1 MQHPS
6 NGSSGGRNGH
16 RFSPP
21 TESVPLRAGGRSGR
35 PGNGSS
41 DPGQPAPAEQ
51 RRRSVRRPRREDLG
65 AVAKG
70 ARETWRSIVR
80 VMALVWATSPKLTLA
95 LAGATL
101 LQSITPAAQVWL
113 TGRLIDEVVAGVQ
126 SGGDQHVRAIV
137 VLAVIQLV
145 LLLGSSFL
153 QTAGNISQQLLQERM
168 TIHVQLQIMRHAA
181 TLDLSDFEN
190 AAYYDQLQQAQRE
203 SARRPVQMVSGV
215 FGLGRSIVTFA
226 TMVALLLGL
235 SPWVAAAALIAP
247 IPAFISGS
255 RYGWWGF
262 QQMRRQSPVRRVMSY
277 LTTLMTTDEYAKEVK
292 LFTAEDYFIDR
303 YERTAAGYYEET
315 RQLLVRRYT
324 AGFGWGSL
332 TTLASSGTFL
342 YVALLAVRGQV
353 TLGALTVFTQA
364 AAQVQGAFQGILGG
378 IQGIYENGLYLSTL
392 YELLERE
399 PRIHA
404 PEHPAPV
411 RRPFRQ
417 GIEFRNVSYRYPGRD
432 ALALDDVSFTIEPG
446 QTVALVGR
454 NGAGKSTVV
463 KLLGRLYDP
472 DEGQILIDGRDV
484 REYDP
489 VELRREFGVMFQD
502 YAAYQVSAGENIG
515 VGNVDRAED
524 MTAIAEAAARAGA
537 DDVVAKLPEGY
548 ETTLGKWFEGGHQ
561 LSGGEWQKIALARA
575 FMRDAQV
582 LILDEPTAALDA
594 QAEHDLFARIKSLTR
609 GKMALYISHR
619 FSTVRMADRIL
630 FLENGR
636 LVEQGTHEELMAL
649 GGRYAEL
656 FDLQAASYR

>member
-1 MQHPS
+1 
-6 NGSSGGRNGH
+6 
-16 RFSPP
+16 
-21 TESVPLRAGGRSGR
+21 
-35 PGNGSS
+35 
-41 DPGQPAPAEQ
+41 
-51 RRRSVRRPRREDLG
+51 
-65 AVAKG
+65 
-70 ARETWRSIVR
+70 
-80 VMALVWATSPKLTLA
+80 MALVWATSRKLTLA

-113 TGRLIDEVVAGVQ
+113 AGRLIDEVVAGVQ
-126 SGGDQHVRAIV
+126 SGGSDQHVRAIV
-137 VLAVIQLV
+137 VLAALQLV

-153 QTAGNISQQLLQERM
+153 QTAGNISQQLLQERLA
-168 TIHVQLQIMRHAA
+168 IHIQLQIMRHAA
-181 TLDLSDFEN
+181 TLDLADFEN

-203 SARRPVQMVSGV
+203 SAQRPVQMVSGV

-262 QQMRRQSPVRRVMSY
+262 QQMRRQSPVLRVMSY

-292 LFTAEDYFIDR
+292 LFTAGDYFIDR
-303 YERTAAGYYEET
+303 YQRTAAGYYEET
-315 RQLLVRRYT
+315 RQLLVRRYL

-378 IQGIYENGLYLSTL
+378 VQAIYEHGLYLSTL

-411 RRPFRQ
+411 RRPFQQ

-432 ALALDDVSFTIEPG
+432 ALALENVSFTIEPG

-472 DEGQILIDGRDV
+472 DEGVILIDGRDV

-489 VELRREFGVMFQD
+489 VALRREFGVMFQD

-524 MTAIAEAAARAGA
+524 ETAIAEAAARAGA
-537 DDVVAKLPEGY
+537 HDVVAKLPEGY

-582 LILDEPTAALDA
+582 IILDEPTAALDA

-630 FLENGR
+630 FLEDGR

>member
-1 MQHPS
+1 
-6 NGSSGGRNGH
+6 
-16 RFSPP
+16 
-21 TESVPLRAGGRSGR
+21 
-35 PGNGSS
+35 
-41 DPGQPAPAEQ
+41 
-51 RRRSVRRPRREDLG
+51 
-65 AVAKG
+65 VAKG

-80 VMALVWATSPKLTLA
+80 VMSLVWATSRTLTLA

-113 TGRLIDEVVAGVQ
+113 AGRLIDEVVAGVQ
-126 SGGDQHVRAIV
+126 AGGSEQHVRAIV
-137 VLAVIQLV
+137 ILAVLQLI
-145 LLLGSSFL
+145 LLLSSSFL
-153 QTAGNISQQLLQERM
+153 QTAGNISQQLLQERLA
-168 TIHVQLQIMRHAA
+168 IHVQLQIMRHAA
-181 TLDLSDFEN
+181 TLDLADFEN

-203 SARRPVQMVSGV
+203 SARRPVEMVSGV
-215 FGLGRSIVTFA
+215 FGLGRSVVTFA

-235 SPWVAAAALIAP
+235 SPWVAAAALISP

-315 RQLLVRRYT
+315 RQLLVRRYL

-524 MTAIAEAAARAGA
+524 MAAIAEAAARAGA

-594 QAEHDLFARIKSLTR
+594 QAEHDLFSRIKSLTR

>member
-6 NGSSGGRNGH
+6 NGSSGGHNGR

-21 TESVPLRAGGRSGR
+21 TEAVPLRAGGRSGR

-41 DPGQPAPAEQ
+41 DPGQPAPTEP
-51 RRRSVRRPRREDLG
+51 RRLSVRRPRREDLG

-70 ARETWRSIVR
+70 ARQTWRSVVQ
-80 VMALVWATSPKLTLA
+80 VMALVWATSRKLTLA
-95 LAGATL
+95 LAAATL
-101 LQSITPAAQVWL
+101 LQSIIPAAQVWL
-113 TGRLIDEVVAGVQ
+113 AGRLIDEVVAGVQ
-126 SGGDQHVRAIV
+126 SGGGNQHITAIV
-137 VLAVIQLV
+137 VLAVIQLI
-145 LLLGSSFL
+145 LLLSSSFM
-153 QTAGNISQQLLQERM
+153 QTLGNISQQLLQERM
-168 TIHVQLQIMRHAA
+168 SIHVQLEIMRHAA
-181 TLDLSDFEN
+181 TLDLADFEN

-203 SARRPVQMVSGV
+203 SARRPVQLVSGV
-215 FGLGRSIVTFA
+215 FGLARSIITFA

-235 SPWVAAAALIAP
+235 SPWVAAAALISP

-262 QQMRRQSPVRRVMSY
+262 QQMRRQSPVLRIMSY

-315 RQLLVRRYT
+315 RQLLVRRYL

-332 TTLASSGTFL
+332 TTLASSATFL

-417 GIEFRNVSYRYPGRD
+417 GIEFRDVSYRYPDRE

-502 YAAYQVSAGENIG
+502 YAAYQVSAGENIVLASSG
-515 VGNVDRAED
+515 AAETSPRLLRRPRAPER
-524 MTAIAEAAARAGA
+524 TTWWRSSRRGTRRRSANGSKAATSSRAASGRKSPWPAPSCATPRCSFSTSRRPLSTPRRSTISSPASNRSRGARW
-537 DDVVAKLPEGY
+537 PS
-548 ETTLGKWFEGGHQ
+548 T
-561 LSGGEWQKIALARA
+561 S
-575 FMRDAQV
+575 
-582 LILDEPTAALDA
+582 PTASRRCAWPTG
-594 QAEHDLFARIKSLTR
+594 FCS
-609 GKMALYISHR
+609 
-619 FSTVRMADRIL
+619 
-630 FLENGR
+630 
-636 LVEQGTHEELMAL
+636 
-649 GGRYAEL
+649 
-656 FDLQAASYR
+656 

>member
-1 MQHPS
+1 MHTFS
-6 NGSSGGRNGH
+6 NGSPPDRNG
-16 RFSPP
+16 RRMSPP
-21 TESVPLRAGGRSGR
+21 TETVPLRGDGRSGR
-35 PGNGSS
+35 AANGGGAAP
-41 DPGQPAPAEQ
+41 DPGGEPKRLQL
-51 RRRSVRRPRREDLG
+51 RLPRRDDLG

-70 ARETWRSIVR
+70 ARETWRSVVR
-80 VMALVWATSPKLTLA
+80 VMGLVWATSPRLTGA

-101 LQSITPAAQVWL
+101 LQSVTPAAQVWL
-113 TGRLIDEVVAGVQ
+113 AGRLIDEVVAGVQ
-126 SGGDQHVRAIV
+126 AGGSEPHVRAIV
-137 VLAVIQLV
+137 ILAVIQFV

-153 QTAGNISQQLLQERM
+153 QTAGNISQQLLQERLA
-168 TIHVQLQIMRHAA
+168 IHVQLQIMRHAA

-203 SARRPVQMVSGV
+203 SARRPVEMVSGV
-215 FGLGRSIVTFA
+215 FGLGRSLVTFA

-262 QQMRRQSPVRRVMSY
+262 QQMRRQSPVRRIMSY

-292 LFTAEDYFIDR
+292 LFTAGDYFIDR
-303 YERTAAGYYEET
+303 YDRTATAYYEET
-315 RQLLVRRYT
+315 RQLLMRRYL

-378 IQGIYENGLYLSTL
+378 IQGLYENGLYLSTL

-399 PRIHA
+399 QKIRA

-411 RRPFRQ
+411 RRPFQ
-417 GIEFRNVSYRYPGRD
+417 EGIEFRNVSYQYPGREEK
-432 ALALDDVSFTIEPG
+432 ALDDVSFTIDPG

-472 DEGQILIDGRDV
+472 DEGVILIDGRDV

-489 VELRREFGVMFQD
+489 VALRREFGVMFQD

-515 VGNVDRAED
+515 VGNVDHAND
-524 MTAIAEAAARAGA
+524 AAAIARAAARAGA

-548 ETTLGKWFEGGHQ
+548 DTTLGKQFEGGHQ

-582 LILDEPTAALDA
+582 LILDEPTSALDA
-594 QAEHDLFARIKSLTR
+594 QAEHDLFARIKELTL

-630 FLENGR
+630 FLEDGR
-636 LVEQGTHEELMAL
+636 LVEAGTHEELMTL

>member
-1 MQHPS
+1 M
-6 NGSSGGRNGH
+6 
-16 RFSPP
+16 
-21 TESVPLRAGGRSGR
+21 T
-35 PGNGSS
+35 
-41 DPGQPAPAEQ
+41 
-51 RRRSVRRPRREDLG
+51 
-65 AVAKG
+65 
-70 ARETWRSIVR
+70 
-80 VMALVWATSPKLTLA
+80 LVWATSRKLTLA

-113 TGRLIDEVVAGVQ
+113 AGRLIDEVVAGVQ
-126 SGGDQHVRAIV
+126 AGGSEQHVRAIV
-137 VLAVIQLV
+137 ILAVLQLI
-145 LLLGSSFL
+145 LLLSSSFL
-153 QTAGNISQQLLQERM
+153 QTAGNISQQLLQERLA
-168 TIHVQLQIMRHAA
+168 IHVQLQIMRHAA
-181 TLDLSDFEN
+181 TLDLADFEN

-203 SARRPVQMVSGV
+203 SARRPVEMVSGV
-215 FGLGRSIVTFA
+215 FGLGRSVVTFA

-235 SPWVAAAALIAP
+235 SPWVAAAALISP

-315 RQLLVRRYT
+315 RQLLVRRYL

-524 MTAIAEAAARAGA
+524 MAAIAEAAARAGA

-594 QAEHDLFARIKSLTR
+594 QAEHDLFSRIKSLTQ

>member
-1 MQHPS
+1 
-6 NGSSGGRNGH
+6 
-16 RFSPP
+16 
-21 TESVPLRAGGRSGR
+21 
-35 PGNGSS
+35 
-41 DPGQPAPAEQ
+41 
-51 RRRSVRRPRREDLG
+51 
-65 AVAKG
+65 
-70 ARETWRSIVR
+70 
-80 VMALVWATSPKLTLA
+80 MALVWATSPKLTSA
-95 LAGATL
+95 LAVATL

-113 TGRLIDEVVAGVQ
+113 AGRLIDEVVAGIQ
-126 SGGDQHVRAIV
+126 TGGAPESIRAIV
-137 VLAVIQLV
+137 VIAIIQLA

-168 TIHVQLQIMRHAA
+168 AIHVQLQIMRHAA
-181 TLDLSDFEN
+181 TLDLADFEN

-203 SARRPVQMVSGV
+203 SARRPVDMVSGV
-215 FGLGRSIVTFA
+215 FGLGRSLVTFA
-226 TMVALLLGL
+226 TMVVLLLGL
-235 SPWVAAAALIAP
+235 SPWVAAAALISP

-262 QQMRRQSPVRRVMSY
+262 QQMRRQSPIRRVMSY

-292 LFTAEDYFIDR
+292 LFTAGDYFIDR
-303 YERTAAGYYEET
+303 YERTAEGYYEET
-315 RQLLVRRYT
+315 RQLLVRRYL

-378 IQGIYENGLYLSTL
+378 VQGIYEHGLYLSTL

-399 PRIHA
+399 PKIHA
-404 PEHPAPV
+404 PENPAPV

-417 GIEFRNVSYRYPGRD
+417 GIEFRNVSYTYPDR
-432 ALALDDVSFTIEPG
+432 AEKALDNVSFTIEPG

-454 NGAGKSTVV
+454 NGAGKSTIV

-515 VGNVDRAED
+515 VGNVDHAED
-524 MTAIAEAAARAGA
+524 MEAIATAAERAGA
-537 DDVVAKLPEGY
+537 DDVVRKLPEGFD
-548 ETTLGKWFEGGHQ
+548 TTLGKWFEGGHQ

-594 QAEHDLFARIKSLTR
+594 QAEHDLFARIKELTA

-636 LVEQGTHEELMAL
+636 LVEQGTHEELMEL

>member
-1 MQHPS
+1 VK
-6 NGSSGGRNGH
+6 GIA
-16 RFSPP
+16 
-21 TESVPLRAGGRSGR
+21 AGGSEE
-35 PGNGSS
+35 SI
-41 DPGQPAPAEQ
+41 
-51 RRRSVRRPRREDLG
+51 
-65 AVAKG
+65 
-70 ARETWRSIVR
+70 RSIV
-80 VMALVWATSPKLTLA
+80 W
-95 LAGATL
+95 
-101 LQSITPAAQVWL
+101 I
-113 TGRLIDEVVAGVQ
+113 
-126 SGGDQHVRAIV
+126 AI
-137 VLAVIQLV
+137 IQLAI
-145 LLLGSSFL
+145 LLGSSFL
-153 QTAGNISQQLLQERM
+153 QTAGNISQQLLQERLA
-168 TIHVQLQIMRHAA
+168 IHVQLQIMRHAA
-181 TLDLSDFEN
+181 TLDMADFEN
-190 AAYYDQLQQAQRE
+190 AEYYDQLQQAQRE
-203 SARRPVQMVSGV
+203 SARRPVEMVSGV
-215 FGLGRSIVTFA
+215 FGLGRSLVTFA
-226 TMVALLLGL
+226 TMIALLVGL

-292 LFTAEDYFIDR
+292 LFTAGDYFIDR
-303 YERTAAGYYEET
+303 YERVATGYYEET
-315 RQLLVRRYT
+315 RQLLVRRYL

-332 TTLASSGTFL
+332 TTLASSATFL

-353 TLGALTVFTQA
+353 TLGGLTVFTQA
-364 AAQVQGAFQGILGG
+364 ASQVQGAFQGILGG
-378 IQGIYENGLYLSTL
+378 VQGIYEHGLYLSTL
-392 YELLERE
+392 YELLERKQK
-399 PRIHA
+399 IVA
-404 PEHPAPV
+404 PENPAPV
-411 RRPFRQ
+411 RRPFQQ
-417 GIEFRNVSYRYPGRD
+417 GIEFRNVSYRYPDRE
-432 ALALDDVSFTIEPG
+432 AKALDNVSFTIEPG

-454 NGAGKSTVV
+454 NGAGKSTIV

-515 VGNVDRAED
+515 VGNVDDAED
-524 MTAIAEAAARAGA
+524 MAAITIAAERAGA
-537 DDVVAKLPEGY
+537 DDVIRKLPRGFD
-548 ETTLGKWFEGGHQ
+548 TTLGKQFEGGHQ

-594 QAEHDLFARIKSLTR
+594 QAEHDLFARIKDLTR

-636 LVEQGTHEELMAL
+636 LVEQGTHDELMLL

>member
-1 MQHPS
+1 M
-6 NGSSGGRNGH
+6 G
-16 RFSPP
+16 
-21 TESVPLRAGGRSGR
+21 
-35 PGNGSS
+35 
-41 DPGQPAPAEQ
+41 
-51 RRRSVRRPRREDLG
+51 
-65 AVAKG
+65 
-70 ARETWRSIVR
+70 
-80 VMALVWATSPKLTLA
+80 LVWATSPKLTASLA
-95 LAGATL
+95 IATL
-101 LQSITPAAQVWL
+101 LQSIMPAGQVWL
-113 TGRLIDEVVAGVQ
+113 AGRLIDEVVKGIAAGG
-126 SGGDQHVRAIV
+126 SEESIRAIV
-137 VLAVIQLV
+137 WIAIIQLA

-153 QTAGNISQQLLQERM
+153 QTAGNISQQLLQERLA
-168 TIHVQLQIMRHAA
+168 IHVQLQIMRHAA
-181 TLDLSDFEN
+181 TLDMADFEN
-190 AAYYDQLQQAQRE
+190 AEYYDQLQQAQRE
-203 SARRPVQMVSGV
+203 SARRPVEMVSGV
-215 FGLGRSIVTFA
+215 FGLGRSLVTFA
-226 TMVALLLGL
+226 TMIALLLGL

-292 LFTAEDYFIDR
+292 LFTAGDYFIDR
-303 YERTAAGYYEET
+303 YERAATGYYEET
-315 RQLLVRRYT
+315 RQLLVRRYV

-353 TLGALTVFTQA
+353 TLGGLTVFTQA
-364 AAQVQGAFQGILGG
+364 ASQVQGAFQGILGG
-378 IQGIYENGLYLSTL
+378 VQGIYEHGLYLSTL
-392 YELLERE
+392 YELLERKQK
-399 PRIHA
+399 IVA
-404 PEHPAPV
+404 PENPAPV
-411 RRPFRQ
+411 RRPFQQ
-417 GIEFRNVSYRYPGRD
+417 GIEFRNVSYRYPDR
-432 ALALDDVSFTIEPG
+432 AAKALDNVSFTIEPG

-454 NGAGKSTVV
+454 NGAGKSTIV

-515 VGNVDRAED
+515 VGNVDDAED
-524 MTAIAEAAARAGA
+524 AAAIAIAAERAGA
-537 DDVVAKLPEGY
+537 DDVIRKLPRGFD
-548 ETTLGKWFEGGHQ
+548 TTLGKQFEGGHQ

-594 QAEHDLFARIKSLTR
+594 QAEHDLFARIKELTR

-636 LVEQGTHEELMAL
+636 LIEQGTHDELMLL
-649 GGRYAEL
+649 GGRYADL

>member
-1 MQHPS
+1 MQFPT

-16 RFSPP
+16 RFAPP
-21 TESVPLRAGGRSGR
+21 TETV
-35 PGNGSS
+35 
-41 DPGQPAPAEQ
+41 
-51 RRRSVRRPRREDLG
+51 PRREDLG

-70 ARETWRSIVR
+70 ARETWRSILR
-80 VMALVWATSPKLTLA
+80 VMGLVWATSPKLTIA

-113 TGRLIDEVVAGVQ
+113 AGRLIDEVVAGVQ
-126 SGGDQHVRAIV
+126 AGGGDQHVRAIV
-137 VLAVIQLV
+137 VLAALQLV
-145 LLLGSSFL
+145 LLLSSSFL
-153 QTAGNISQQLLQERM
+153 QTAGNISQQLLQERLA
-168 TIHVQLQIMRHAA
+168 IHVQLQIMRHAA
-181 TLDLSDFEN
+181 TLDLADFEN

-203 SARRPVQMVSGV
+203 SARRPVEMVSGV
-215 FGLGRSIVTFA
+215 FGLGRSVVTFA

-235 SPWVAAAALIAP
+235 SPWVAAAALISP

-315 RQLLVRRYT
+315 RQLLVRRYL
-324 AGFGWGSL
+324 AGFGWGTL

-404 PEHPAPV
+404 P
-411 RRPFRQ
+411 
-417 GIEFRNVSYRYPGRD
+417 
-432 ALALDDVSFTIEPG
+432 
-446 QTVALVGR
+446 
-454 NGAGKSTVV
+454 
-463 KLLGRLYDP
+463 

-524 MTAIAEAAARAGA
+524 ETAIAEAAARAGA
-537 DDVVAKLPEGY
+537 DDVIAKLPEGY

-575 FMRDAQV
+575 FMRDAQI

-594 QAEHDLFARIKSLTR
+594 QAEHDLFSRIKTLTKGR
-609 GKMALYISHR
+609 IAVFISHR
-619 FSTVRMADRIL
+619 FSTTRMADRIL
-630 FLENGR
+630 VLDRGR

>member
-21 TESVPLRAGGRSGR
+21 TETVPLRAGGRSGP
-35 PGNGSS
+35 PGNGSGGPS
-41 DPGQPAPAEQ
+41 DPGQPAEP
-51 RRRSVRRPRREDLG
+51 RRLRVRRPRRDDLG

-70 ARETWRSIVR
+70 ARQTWRSIVR

-113 TGRLIDEVVAGVQ
+113 AGRLIDEVVAGVQ
-126 SGGDQHVRAIV
+126 AGGGEQHVRAIV
-137 VLAVIQLV
+137 VLAVIQLA

-153 QTAGNISQQLLQERM
+153 QTAGNISQQLLQERLA
-168 TIHVQLQIMRHAA
+168 IHVQLQIMRHAA
-181 TLDLSDFEN
+181 TLDLADFEN

-203 SARRPVQMVSGV
+203 SAQRPVEMVSGV
-215 FGLGRSIVTFA
+215 FGLGRSLVTFA

-262 QQMRRQSPVRRVMSY
+262 QQMRRQSPVLRVMSY

-292 LFTAEDYFIDR
+292 LFTAGDYFIDR

-315 RQLLVRRYT
+315 RQLLVRRYL

-378 IQGIYENGLYLSTL
+378 VQGIYETRTL
-392 YELLERE
+392 PL
-399 PRIHA
+399 
-404 PEHPAPV
+404 
-411 RRPFRQ
+411 
-417 GIEFRNVSYRYPGRD
+417 D
-432 ALALDDVSFTIEPG
+432 ALRA
-446 QTVALVGR
+446 A
-454 NGAGKSTVV
+454 GAGAEDPRPGAPGAGPPPLPAGDRVPQRQLPLSRTGCAGAGQC
-463 KLLGRLYDP
+463 LLHHRAGTDRRAGRTQRR
-472 DEGQILIDGRDV
+472 GQID
-484 REYDP
+484 
-489 VELRREFGVMFQD
+489 
-502 YAAYQVSAGENIG
+502 
-515 VGNVDRAED
+515 DR
-524 MTAIAEAAARAGA
+524 EAAG
-537 DDVVAKLPEGY
+537 
-548 ETTLGKWFEGGHQ
+548 
-561 LSGGEWQKIALARA
+561 
-575 FMRDAQV
+575 
-582 LILDEPTAALDA
+582 AAL
-594 QAEHDLFARIKSLTR
+594 RP
-609 GKMALYISHR
+609 G
-619 FSTVRMADRIL
+619 
-630 FLENGR
+630 
-636 LVEQGTHEELMAL
+636 
-649 GGRYAEL
+649 
-656 FDLQAASYR
+656 

>member
-1 MQHPS
+1 
-6 NGSSGGRNGH
+6 
-16 RFSPP
+16 
-21 TESVPLRAGGRSGR
+21 
-35 PGNGSS
+35 
-41 DPGQPAPAEQ
+41 
-51 RRRSVRRPRREDLG
+51 
-65 AVAKG
+65 VAKG
-70 ARETWRSIVR
+70 ARQTWRSIVR
-80 VMALVWATSPKLTLA
+80 VMALVWATSRKLTLA

-113 TGRLIDEVVAGVQ
+113 AGRLIDEVVAGVQ
-126 SGGDQHVRAIV
+126 AGGSEQHVRAIV
-137 VLAVIQLV
+137 ILAVLQLI
-145 LLLGSSFL
+145 LLLSSSFL
-153 QTAGNISQQLLQERM
+153 QTAGNISQQLLQERLA
-168 TIHVQLQIMRHAA
+168 IHVQLQIMRHAA
-181 TLDLSDFEN
+181 TLDLADFEN

-203 SARRPVQMVSGV
+203 SARRPVEMVSGV
-215 FGLGRSIVTFA
+215 FGLGRSVVTFA

-235 SPWVAAAALIAP
+235 SPWVAAAALISP

-315 RQLLVRRYT
+315 RQLLVRRYL

-417 GIEFRNVSYRYPGRD
+417 GIEFRNVRYRYPGRD

-524 MTAIAEAAARAGA
+524 MAAIAEAAARAGA

>member
-1 MQHPS
+1 MP
-6 NGSSGGRNGH
+6 G
-16 RFSPP
+16 P
-21 TESVPLRAGGRSGR
+21 AR
-35 PGNGSS
+35 P
-41 DPGQPAPAEQ
+41 QW
-51 RRRSVRRPRREDLG
+51 RRPRRDDVN
-65 AVAKG
+65 AVING
-70 ARETWRSIVR
+70 ARQTWQSVVR
-80 VMALVWATSPKLTLA
+80 VMRLVWATSSKLTASLA
-95 LAGATL
+95 IATL
-101 LQSITPAAQVWL
+101 FQSIMPAGQVWL
-113 TGRLIDEVVAGVQ
+113 AGRLIDEVVKGIAAGGSEESIQ
-126 SGGDQHVRAIV
+126 AIIWI
-137 VLAVIQLV
+137 AIIQLA

-153 QTAGNISQQLLQERM
+153 QTAGNISQQLLQERLA
-168 TIHVQLQIMRHAA
+168 IHVQLQIMRHAA
-181 TLDLSDFEN
+181 TLDMADFEN
-190 AAYYDQLQQAQRE
+190 AEYYDQLQQAQRE
-203 SARRPVQMVSGV
+203 SARRPVEMVSGV
-215 FGLGRSIVTFA
+215 FGLGRSLVTFA
-226 TMVALLLGL
+226 TMIALLLGL

-292 LFTAEDYFIDR
+292 LFTAGDYFIDR
-303 YERTAAGYYEET
+303 YERAATGYYEET
-315 RQLLVRRYT
+315 RQLLVRRYL

-353 TLGALTVFTQA
+353 TLGGLTVFTQA
-364 AAQVQGAFQGILGG
+364 ASQVQGAFQGILGG
-378 IQGIYENGLYLSTL
+378 VQGIYEHGLYLSTL
-392 YELLERE
+392 YELLERKQK
-399 PRIHA
+399 IVA
-404 PEHPAPV
+404 PENPAPV
-411 RRPFRQ
+411 RRPFQQ
-417 GIEFRNVSYRYPGRD
+417 GIEFRNVSYRYPDRE
-432 ALALDDVSFTIEPG
+432 AQALDNVSFTIEPG

-454 NGAGKSTVV
+454 NGAGKSTIV

-502 YAAYQVSAGENIG
+502 FAAYQVSAGENIG
-515 VGNVDRAED
+515 VGNVDDAED
-524 MTAIAEAAARAGA
+524 AAAIAIAAERAGA
-537 DDVVAKLPEGY
+537 DDVIRKLPRGFD
-548 ETTLGKWFEGGHQ
+548 TTLGKQFEGGHQ

-582 LILDEPTAALDA
+582 LILDEPTSALDA
-594 QAEHDLFARIKSLTR
+594 QAEHDLFARIKDLTL

-636 LVEQGTHEELMAL
+636 LIEQGTHDELMLL

>member
-21 TESVPLRAGGRSGR
+21 TETVPLRAGGRSGP
-35 PGNGSS
+35 PGNGAGGSS
-41 DPGQPAPAEQ
+41 DRGQEPKRLQ
-51 RRRSVRRPRREDLG
+51 VRRPRREDLG
-65 AVAKG
+65 AVANG
-70 ARETWRSIVR
+70 ARQTWRSIVR
-80 VMALVWATSPKLTLA
+80 VMALVWATSRKLTLA

-113 TGRLIDEVVAGVQ
+113 AGRLIDEVVAGVQ
-126 SGGDQHVRAIV
+126 SGGSDQHVRAIV
-137 VLAVIQLV
+137 VLAALQLV

-153 QTAGNISQQLLQERM
+153 QTAGNISQQLLQERLA
-168 TIHVQLQIMRHAA
+168 IHIQLQIMRHAA
-181 TLDLSDFEN
+181 TLDLADFEN

-203 SARRPVQMVSGV
+203 SAQRPVQMVSGV

-262 QQMRRQSPVRRVMSY
+262 QQMRRQSPVLRVMSY

-292 LFTAEDYFIDR
+292 LFTAGDYFIDR
-303 YERTAAGYYEET
+303 YQRTAAGYYEET
-315 RQLLVRRYT
+315 RQLLVRRYL

-378 IQGIYENGLYLSTL
+378 VQAIYEHGLYLSTL

-411 RRPFRQ
+411 RRPFQQ

-432 ALALDDVSFTIEPG
+432 ALALENVSFTIEPG

-472 DEGQILIDGRDV
+472 DEGVILIDGRDV

-489 VELRREFGVMFQD
+489 VALRREFGVMFQD

-524 MTAIAEAAARAGA
+524 ETAIAEAAARAGA
-537 DDVVAKLPEGY
+537 HDVVAKLPEGY

-582 LILDEPTAALDA
+582 IILDEPTAALDA

-630 FLENGR
+630 FLEDGR

>member
-1 MQHPS
+1 MQNSS
-6 NGSSGGRNGH
+6 NGGPPDRNG
-16 RFSPP
+16 RRLSPAFH
-21 TESVPLRAGGRSGR
+21 TVPLKGDGRSSL
-35 PGNGSS
+35 PPNGHGPASS
-41 DPGQPAPAEQ
+41 EEPKRFQL
-51 RRRSVRRPRREDLG
+51 RRPRREDLR
-65 AVAKG
+65 AVARG
-70 ARETWRSIVR
+70 ARQTWQSIVR
-80 VMALVWATSPKLTLA
+80 VMGLVWATSPLLTVSLA
-95 LAGATL
+95 LATL

-113 TGRLIDEVVAGVQ
+113 AGRLIDEVVAGIAA
-126 SGGDQHVRAIV
+126 GGTDPHVHAIV
-137 VLAVIQLV
+137 IIAVIQLA
-145 LLLGSSFL
+145 LLLSSSFL
-153 QTAGNISQQLLQERM
+153 QTVGNISQQLLQERLA
-168 TIHVQLQIMRHAA
+168 IHVQLEIMRHAA
-181 TLDLSDFEN
+181 TLDLADFEN

-203 SARRPVQMVSGV
+203 SARRPVDMVSGV

-235 SPWVAAAALIAP
+235 SPWIAAAALIAP

-262 QQMRRQSPVRRVMSY
+262 QMMRRQSPVRRLMSY

-292 LFTAEDYFIDR
+292 LFTAGDYFIDR
-303 YERTAAGYYEET
+303 YERTASSYYEET
-315 RQLLVRRYT
+315 RQLLVRRYL

-378 IQGIYENGLYLSTL
+378 VQGIYENGLYLSTL
-392 YELLERE
+392 YDLLERQ
-399 PRIHA
+399 PKIQA
-404 PEHPAPV
+404 PEHPAPI
-411 RRPFRQ
+411 RHPFRQ
-417 GIEFRNVSYRYPGRD
+417 GIEFRNVTYRYPGRD
-432 ALALDDVSFTIEPG
+432 VPALENVSFTIEPG

-454 NGAGKSTVV
+454 NGAGKSTIV

-489 VELRREFGVMFQD
+489 VALRREFGVMFQD
-502 YAAYQVSAGENIG
+502 YAAYQLTAGENIG
-515 VGNVDRAED
+515 VGNVDHAED
-524 MTAIAEAAARAGA
+524 RLAIASAATRGGA
-537 DDVVAKLPEGY
+537 DDVIAKLPEGY
-548 ETTLGKWFEGGHQ
+548 ETTLGKQFEGGHQ
-561 LSGGEWQKIALARA
+561 LSGGEWQKIALARG

-594 QAEHDLFARIKSLTR
+594 QAEHDLFARIKELTS

-636 LVEQGTHEELMAL
+636 LIEQGTHDELMLL
-649 GGRYAEL
+649 GGRYANL

>member
-21 TESVPLRAGGRSGR
+21 TETVPLRAGGRSGS
-35 PGNGSS
+35 PGNGAGGSS
-41 DPGQPAPAEQ
+41 DRGQEQ
-51 RRRSVRRPRREDLG
+51 KRLQVRRPRREDLS
-65 AVAKG
+65 AVANG
-70 ARETWRSIVR
+70 ARQTWRSIVR
-80 VMALVWATSPKLTLA
+80 VMALVWATSRKLTLA

-113 TGRLIDEVVAGVQ
+113 AGRLIDEVVAGVQ
-126 SGGDQHVRAIV
+126 SGGSDQHVRAIV
-137 VLAVIQLV
+137 VLAALQLV

-153 QTAGNISQQLLQERM
+153 QTAGNISQQLLQERLA
-168 TIHVQLQIMRHAA
+168 IHIQLQIMRHAA
-181 TLDLSDFEN
+181 TLDLADFEN

-203 SARRPVQMVSGV
+203 SAQRPVQMVSGV

-262 QQMRRQSPVRRVMSY
+262 QQMRRQSPVLRVMSY

-292 LFTAEDYFIDR
+292 LFTAGDYFIDR
-303 YERTAAGYYEET
+303 YQRTAAGYYEET
-315 RQLLVRRYT
+315 RQLLVRRYL

-378 IQGIYENGLYLSTL
+378 VQAIYEHGLYLSTL

-411 RRPFRQ
+411 RRPFQQ

-432 ALALDDVSFTIEPG
+432 ALALENVSFTIEPG

-472 DEGQILIDGRDV
+472 DEGVILIDGRDV

-489 VELRREFGVMFQD
+489 VALRREFGVMFQD

-524 MTAIAEAAARAGA
+524 ETAIAEAAARAGA
-537 DDVVAKLPEGY
+537 HDVVAKLPEGY

-582 LILDEPTAALDA
+582 IILDEPTAALDA

>member
-1 MQHPS
+1 
-6 NGSSGGRNGH
+6 
-16 RFSPP
+16 
-21 TESVPLRAGGRSGR
+21 
-35 PGNGSS
+35 
-41 DPGQPAPAEQ
+41 
-51 RRRSVRRPRREDLG
+51 
-65 AVAKG
+65 VAKG
-70 ARETWRSIVR
+70 ARQTWQSIVR
-80 VMALVWATSPKLTLA
+80 VMALVWATSRKLTLA

-113 TGRLIDEVVAGVQ
+113 AGRLIDEVVAGVQ
-126 SGGDQHVRAIV
+126 AGGGNQHIRAIV
-137 VLAVIQLV
+137 VLAVLQLV

-153 QTAGNISQQLLQERM
+153 QTAGNISQQLLQERLA
-168 TIHVQLQIMRHAA
+168 IHVQLQIMRHAA
-181 TLDLSDFEN
+181 TLDLADFEN

-203 SARRPVQMVSGV
+203 SARRPVEMVSGV
-215 FGLGRSIVTFA
+215 FGLGRSIVTFV
-226 TMVALLLGL
+226 TMVALLSGL

-315 RQLLVRRYT
+315 RQLLVRRYL

-332 TTLASSGTFL
+332 TTLASSATFL
-342 YVALLAVRGQV
+342 YVALLAVNGRV
-353 TLGALTVFTQA
+353 TLGSLTVFTQA

-411 RRPFRQ
+411 HRPFRQ
-417 GIEFRNVSYRYPGRD
+417 GIEFRNVSYRYPDRE

-524 MTAIAEAAARAGA
+524 ISAITEAATRAGA

>member
-21 TESVPLRAGGRSGR
+21 TETVPLRAGGRSGP
-35 PGNGSS
+35 PGNGSGGPS
-41 DPGQPAPAEQ
+41 DPGQLAEP
-51 RRRSVRRPRREDLG
+51 RRLRVRRPRRDDLG

-70 ARETWRSIVR
+70 ARQTWRSIVR
-80 VMALVWATSPKLTLA
+80 VMALVWATSRKLTLA

-113 TGRLIDEVVAGVQ
+113 AGRLIDEVVAGVQ
-126 SGGDQHVRAIV
+126 AGGSEQHVRAIV
-137 VLAVIQLV
+137 VLAALELA
-145 LLLGSSFL
+145 LLLSSSFL
-153 QTAGNISQQLLQERM
+153 QTAGNISQQLLQERLA
-168 TIHVQLQIMRHAA
+168 IHVQLQIMRHAA
-181 TLDLSDFEN
+181 TLDLADFEN

-203 SARRPVQMVSGV
+203 SARRPVEMVSGV
-215 FGLGRSIVTFA
+215 FGLGRSVVTFA

-235 SPWVAAAALIAP
+235 SPWVAAAALISP

-292 LFTAEDYFIDR
+292 LFTAGDYFIDR

-315 RQLLVRRYT
+315 RQLLVRRYL

-353 TLGALTVFTQA
+353 TLGALTVYTQA

-378 IQGIYENGLYLSTL
+378 IQGIYEHGLYLSTL

-411 RRPFRQ
+411 RRPFQQ
-417 GIEFRNVSYRYPGRD
+417 GIEFRNVSYRYPDREAP
-432 ALALDDVSFTIEPG
+432 ALVDVSFTIEPG

-515 VGNVDRAED
+515 VGNVDHAD
-524 MTAIAEAAARAGA
+524 DLAAIAKAAERAGA
-537 DDVVAKLPEGY
+537 DDVVRKLPEGY
-548 ETTLGKWFEGGHQ
+548 DTTLGKQFEGGHQ

-582 LILDEPTAALDA
+582 LILDEPTSALDA
-594 QAEHDLFARIKSLTR
+594 QAEYEVFLRFSELVARR
-609 GKMALYISHR
+609 MAILISHR
-619 FSTVRMADRIL
+619 FSTVRMADRIIVL
-630 FLENGR
+630 GNGT
-636 LVEQGTHEELMAL
+636 VEDEGTHQELIER
-649 GGRYAEL
+649 GGLYE
-656 FDLQAASYR
+656 